1 MYGCTFF
8 VLRGGG
14 VEELGPGLWG
24 HEHSVVDLLLV
35 QGRSWVDPLRF
46 LLKKELTVTDVGEL
60 GRIVLPKVS
69 ILTTFWLRGCT
80 CTLGNWAVGMELS
93 A

>member
-1 MYGCTFF
+1 M
-8 VLRGGG
+8 
-14 VEELGPGLWG
+14 LWG

-60 GRIVLPKVS
+60 GRIVLPKVR
-69 ILTTFWLRGCT
+69 ILSTF
-80 CTLGNWAVGMELS
+80 
-93 A
+93 

>member
-1 MYGCTFF
+1 MCC
-8 VLRGGG
+8 GGMNN
-14 VEELGPGLWG
+14 
-24 HEHSVVDLLLV
+24 SVVDLLLV

-69 ILTTFWLRGCT
+69 ILSSTF
-80 CTLGNWAVGMELS
+80 
-93 A
+93 